1 MKVGTVNQATLHSL
15 ETKKLAQQEQ
25 IKQQQLKDIRERQ
38 RQLEK
43 TRQQD
48 LDKGNIIDQMV

>member
-1 MKVGTVNQATLHSL
+1 MKVGTVNQATLYSL